1 MKNNKF
7 NYLIQTNDNKE
18 VVVSCKELYLELG
31 LTKQNWS
38 TWYKTN
44 ITNNT
49 YLTENTDYDTK
60 TINVR
65 GNVSK
70 DFIIKTKKMYN
81 RIKTLCI
88 ITSDRYKNTKNN
100 YKTYI
105 VTDQTGYYKIGKT
118 IDIERRVNDFIISNL
133 TIELVHVINKNIES
147 KLHKKYKDKN
157 ISGEWFNLSKEDIDY
172 LKTI

>member
-1 MKNNKF
+1 MKENKF
-7 NYLIQTNDNKE
+7 NYLIKTNNSEE
-18 VVVSCKELYLELG
+18 VVVSCKELYLELE
-31 LTKQNWS
+31 LAKQHWS
-38 TWYKTN
+38 KWYTRN
-44 ITNNT
+44 IINNKFF
-49 YLTENTDYDTK
+49 TEGIDYDMK